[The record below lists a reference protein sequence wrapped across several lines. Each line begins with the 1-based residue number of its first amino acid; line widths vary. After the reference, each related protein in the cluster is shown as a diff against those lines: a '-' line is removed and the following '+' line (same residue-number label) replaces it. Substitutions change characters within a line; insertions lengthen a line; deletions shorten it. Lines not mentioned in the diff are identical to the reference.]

1 LTQDPKSK
9 QTAFQLIYEIVTLNQ
24 TMVSAIASIGSFIGN
39 HRTTAASVEFNVLIK
54 KIANTLQLSFDS
66 LENAHLQK
74 KVAEETAENAEEKL
88 LGKYQD
94 LSNLRDENIRQGN
107 TELDTDTLHA
117 LQEAYLITNHMAW
130 LKSLSENLKKATE
143 RYQLSLADE
152 K

>member
-1 LTQDPKSK
+1 
-9 QTAFQLIYEIVTLNQ
+9 
-24 TMVSAIASIGSFIGN
+24 MVSAIASIGSFIGN
-39 HRTTAASVEFNVLIK
+39 HRTTPASVEFNVLIK

-94 LSNLRDENIRQGN
+94 LSNLRDENIKQGN

-117 LQEAYLITNHMAW
+117 LQEAYLIANHMAW